1 MSLGRYLQPAHVDA
15 ADESVCS
22 QPLSDSE
29 DEEEQELPL
38 NPQVAL

>member
-1 MSLGRYLQPAHVDA
+1 MSLGQYLQPAHDA

-29 DEEEQELPL
+29 DEEEQDLPL